1 MRYMVYFK
9 GKNDNKFTP
18 MNVFTGQL
26 IDRLAYA
33 PTYGESMLQGL
44 KDWIDHNAI
53 VCPECKIQLRVG
65 KKIVYGVKG

>member
-1 MRYMVYFK
+1 
-9 GKNDNKFTP
+9 
-18 MNVFTGQL
+18 MNIFTGQL

-44 KDWIDHNAI
+44 KDWIDRNAI